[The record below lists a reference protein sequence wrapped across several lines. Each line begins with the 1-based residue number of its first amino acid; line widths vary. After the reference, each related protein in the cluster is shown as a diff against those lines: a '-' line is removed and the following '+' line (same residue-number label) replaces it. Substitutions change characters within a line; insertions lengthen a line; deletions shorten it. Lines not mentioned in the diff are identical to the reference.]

1 MNTYLGGIVVESG
14 GVFRCEKCDR
24 NMVRKDSYLRHL
36 KSTKH
41 NRTEIIH
48 NHTKIVQNQNCLVH
62 SDKNEKWNCICGK
75 SYKYHPSYYTH
86 RKKCNIYLE
95 SIKPTTPNTTQTQ
108 DISGETFTKE
118 EILQLLIT
126 INKNQEES
134 NKNQEESMKIMTD
147 AIVVKI
153 SEISDRPTIVN
164 NNSNNTNFNIQMFLN
179 EDCKNAMNIQ
189 DFVQQLQITMTDLL
203 SIKSNKESGFSNILE
218 NNLKDIPEHDRPV
231 HHHKKDWYIND
242 KTVGWKEDTEVN
254 VLKKSQFAVGKKYK
268 SIFEESNPDWDK
280 YKNDQKND
288 DFMEIT
294 VSIMG
299 DISGPRCKKEMK
311 NVKDICTVGC

>member
-1 MNTYLGGIVVESG
+1 MESG

-95 SIKPTTPNTTQTQ
+95 SIKPNTSNTTQTQ

-203 SIKSNKESGFSNILE
+203 SIKSNK
-218 NNLKDIPEHDRPV
+218 
-231 HHHKKDWYIND
+231 
-242 KTVGWKEDTEVN
+242 
-254 VLKKSQFAVGKKYK
+254 
-268 SIFEESNPDWDK
+268 
-280 YKNDQKND
+280 
-288 DFMEIT
+288 
-294 VSIMG
+294 
-299 DISGPRCKKEMK
+299 
-311 NVKDICTVGC
+311 